1 MVQIAKAQRKECS
14 GGGGE
19 GGEGEEGK
27 GRGGE
32 EGKGR
37 GGELGRRGEGG
48 VVSCVFDFAQGPRT
62 RRKKVIG

>member
-14 GGGGE
+14 GGGEKG
-19 GGEGEEGK
+19 GRGRRGEGE
-27 GRGGE
+27 R
-32 EGKGR
+32 
-37 GGELGRRGEGG
+37 GRRGEGG